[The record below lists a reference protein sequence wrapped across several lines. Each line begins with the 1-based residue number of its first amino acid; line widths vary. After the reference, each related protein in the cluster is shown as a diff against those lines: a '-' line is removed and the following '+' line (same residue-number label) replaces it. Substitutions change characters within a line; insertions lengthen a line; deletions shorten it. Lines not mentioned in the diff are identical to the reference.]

1 MAPARGVIRQ
11 EGLFVMRS
19 CPRRDHRGGLT
30 RATPPARALRRGH
43 VVPRA
48 SRDRGGGGGAGA
60 AGKRQAG
67 PGRDRAQRSRGPAR
81 ALRAASPPWT
91 AGTFPDR
98 PPAWQ
103 PPPPPSAGPAP
114 RPPRRSVTRRRL
126 RGSSVVRRWRQP
138 RDGAGPAE
146 RPAQVPEADS
156 DPCSHRCYRFS
167 QNLPF
172 HVREQQLEDVLKR
185 LHRWSVSLL
194 ECWPGFGRSQ
204 VAWSSE
210 VFPVRNPCWGCFP
223 WLSQGEG
230 TALEFLQPQ
239 AGDASPE
246 NQFRIVHLTLSLT
259 CGFQGAFWSS
269 GYSQERIFHHLTFK
283 PGIAN
288 PVSQSHSMGAA
299 PMVGWQRAQPT
310 LLFGTFPAGTGA
322 SWAFWSAEATR
333 AALSGIPR
341 QC

>member
-185 LHRWSVSLL
+185 LHRWSVVTAQCSNPGTLTAAELSNPGAGITL
-194 ECWPGFGRSQ
+194 EP
-204 VAWSSE
+204 SE
-210 VFPVRNPCWGCFP
+210 EDKPHTKKLGM
-223 WLSQGEG
+223 
-230 TALEFLQPQ
+230 TA
-239 AGDASPE
+239 AGW
-246 NQFRIVHLTLSLT
+246 RVT
-259 CGFQGAFWSS
+259 
-269 GYSQERIFHHLTFK
+269 
-283 PGIAN
+283 
-288 PVSQSHSMGAA
+288 
-299 PMVGWQRAQPT
+299 
-310 LLFGTFPAGTGA
+310 GTG
-322 SWAFWSAEATR
+322 
-333 AALSGIPR
+333 
-341 QC
+341 